1 MASPMD
7 LDNHPPGTSATPG
20 LRAPRKSSKIQRCS
34 LAKAGE
40 GDVVLMLK
48 PNGKAIHVLMNAKI
62 LGDVSSDFKDMLES
76 NVSGGVPRSSKHPQ
90 ELELSED
97 EDDWRGFTLLLCAI
111 FHSRAPKAD
120 FPRLHATTETECL
133 SHLLEVVIFAKKFC
147 EFDTMK
153 ETIAPLFLQRFTE
166 FDPQPQ
172 STQDQRVEACNYDAL
187 LATIAYVLEQEVPFA
202 LFTRRMILDHDIRLS
217 TLDADVLQHLPPM
230 ALRM

>member
-7 LDNHPPGTSATPG
+7 LDSHPTGKPAASDLQAG
-20 LRAPRKSSKIQRCS
+20 RKRSKIQRCS
-34 LAKAGE
+34 LANAGE
-40 GDVVLMLK
+40 GDVVLVIK
-48 PNGKAIHVLMNAKI
+48 PEGKEIHVLMNAE
-62 LGDVSSDFKDMLES
+62 LLSAYFPVFEEMLES
-76 NVSGGVPRSSKHPQ
+76 NGRALRSSENPQ
-90 ELELSED
+90 ELEFPED

-111 FHSRAPKAD
+111 FHSRAPEAD

-133 SHLLEVVIFAKKFC
+133 SHLLEVVIFAKNFC
-147 EFDTMK
+147 KFDTMK